1 MAFFSHRPKS
11 STSRSYTKNY
21 SDPIHPDYRNS
32 SLTFLR
38 IFTAA
43 SYTISVVF
51 LILVIIGNINSKAV
65 IRSTYFLTI
74 NLANIIPTS
83 VPNAVLINS
92 VARSIGLHDFYQV
105 GLWNFCEGYNDQGI
119 THCSTPKTLYW
130 FDPVSI
136 LVNELLKG
144 ATIALPA
151 EVVTALRLVRIA
163 SHWMF
168 ASFLA
173 GICVTC
179 TCIFLAPMGFSSK
192 PRWQHRGHRILC
204 REIPLMVWTFL
215 ALVSF
220 ALPNLDRVGSGSFSI
235 AIVSIQQINP
245 PNHR

>member
-1 MAFFSHRPKS
+1 MAFFPR
-11 STSRSYTKNY
+11 RSKFSPSCSYGKNY
-21 SDPIHPDYRNS
+21 SDPMHPDYRNS
-32 SLTFLR
+32 SPTFLR

-51 LILVIIGNINSKAV
+51 LILVIIGNINSKV
-65 IRSTYFLTI
+65 IIRSTYFLTI

-92 VARSIGLHDFYQV
+92 AARSIGLHDFYQV
-105 GLWNFCEGYNDQGI
+105 GLWNFCEGYNSQGI
-119 THCSTPKTLYW
+119 THCSTSKALYW

-151 EVVTALRLVRIA
+151 EVVTALRLVRIS

-173 GICVTC
+173 GICITC

-192 PRWQHRGHRILC
+192 PRWQHRSRRIFC

-220 ALPNLDRVGSGSFSI
+220 TLPNLDRVGSRSFGVSI
-235 AIVSIQQINP
+235 ASIQ
-245 PNHR
+245 

>member
-1 MAFFSHRPKS
+1 M
-11 STSRSYTKNY
+11 Y
-21 SDPIHPDYRNS
+21 SDCRNS
-32 SLTFLR
+32 SPTFLR

-43 SYTISVVF
+43 SYTVSLIF
-51 LILVIIGNINSKAV
+51 LILVIIGNISSKAV

-105 GLWNFCEGYNDQGI
+105 GLWNFCEGYNGQGI

-130 FDPVSI
+130 FNPVSI
-136 LVNELLKG
+136 LVNELLRG
-144 ATIALPA
+144 ATIALPT

-173 GICVTC
+173 GTCVTC

-192 PRWQHRGHRILC
+192 PRRQHRGRRILC
-204 REIPLMVWTFL
+204 REIPLVVWTFL
-215 ALVSF
+215 AFVS
-220 ALPNLDRVGSGSFSI
+220 LTFS
-235 AIVSIQQINP
+235 SI
-245 PNHR
+245 